1 MEENLGDMEEEKPS
15 VSKKIFVIVLT
26 CFLLIIVLVYFLTNP
41 LVRNIIGGLIESSTL
56 DDEYGVNID
65 SDSKL
70 IFLNNSY
77 NKLIEIYD
85 ENLGKEFKVCL
96 KGKIIDGDY
105 LINVIYEP
113 EMFFQ
118 SYKEVVSEP
127 CPEDSLVSMHTH
139 PLKHCLPSQIDLES
153 FEMFKRKNPIALMAI
168 MCERGRFNFYR

>member
-1 MEENLGDMEEEKPS
+1 MEENLGDIEEERPS
-15 VSKKIFVIVLT
+15 VFRKVFVIVLT
-26 CFLLIIVLVYFLTNP
+26 GFLLIIVLVYFLTNP
-41 LVRNIIGGLIESSTL
+41 AVRNIISGLIESSTL
-56 DDEYGVNID
+56 DEEYGVNID

-77 NKLIEIYD
+77 IKLIKIYD

-96 KGKIIDGDY
+96 KGDIVNEDY
-105 LINVIYEP
+105 LINEIYEP

-118 SYKEVVSEP
+118 SYKEVVAEP

-139 PLKHCLPSQIDLES
+139 PLKHCLPSQVDLEN
-153 FEMFKRKNPIALMAI
+153 FEVFKRENSKALMAV